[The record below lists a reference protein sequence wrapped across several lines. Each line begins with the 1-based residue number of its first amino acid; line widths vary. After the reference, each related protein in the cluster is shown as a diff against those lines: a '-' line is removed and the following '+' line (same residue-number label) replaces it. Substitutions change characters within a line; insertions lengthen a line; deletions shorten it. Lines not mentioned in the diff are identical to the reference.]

1 MRFALTQSRTMP
13 ATLQTL
19 GSVTYESQ
27 AFDPNSGRASNIC
40 ATTDS
45 GSCDGLTANF
55 SYSWDSSS
63 DLTQRADML
72 NNVTESFCYDILN
85 RVTNYGINGSSC
97 TTGNTNTVK
106 SVSYD
111 PLGNI
116 LTKSDVGTYSYGSSA
131 GPHAVTSINTTTG
144 CTLVT
149 PEICTVGGTT
159 NPTYAYDAN
168 GNMTSGAGRAVIYN
182 SFNMADSVTQ
192 SSHTYALIYDTEHQ
206 RLTQTEGTAVTD
218 YLNDPASNVMTERFT
233 SGSTTTWRS
242 YFVADG
248 KTVGERS
255 VTGSTVTLTY
265 FVLDHLGSVAVVTT
279 STGTV
284 QSQLAYDA
292 WGKMRS
298 PTTGADD
305 EACALPPASPTTRGF
320 TDQEQMEDVCLVNF
334 NARIYDPQIGRF
346 MSADPTTEA
355 PYNLQDLNRYTYVL
369 NNPLSL
375 TDPTGYGGFWG
386 LDLLMN
392 ERALVPILRRSP
404 ILGSIA
410 TIAAAAV
417 CQYFAEAGALCGAA
431 MSAEVQGLETGNIGL
446 AAKTFAI
453 SFAEAEAFDAI
464 GDMGLTTSQSA
475 IGYMESAGLHGMVGG
490 LTSVAEGGKFRSGFI
505 AAGLSDLTAPN
516 PNTTSLAL
524 GTAVSAVSGG
534 VGSVLGGGK
543 FGNGAV
549 TGAFGYLGAAV
560 GENGGGQ

>member
-1 MRFALTQSRTMP
+1 
-13 ATLQTL
+13 
-19 GSVTYESQ
+19 
-27 AFDPNSGRASNIC
+27 
-40 ATTDS
+40 
-45 GSCDGLTANF
+45 
-55 SYSWDSSS
+55 
-63 DLTQRADML
+63 
-72 NNVTESFCYDILN
+72 
-85 RVTNYGINGSSC
+85 
-97 TTGNTNTVK
+97 
-106 SVSYD
+106 
-111 PLGNI
+111 
-116 LTKSDVGTYSYGSSA
+116 
-131 GPHAVTSINTTTG
+131 
-144 CTLVT
+144 
-149 PEICTVGGTT
+149 
-159 NPTYAYDAN
+159 
-168 GNMTSGAGRAVIYN
+168 
-182 SFNMADSVTQ
+182 
-192 SSHTYALIYDTEHQ
+192 
-206 RLTQTEGTAVTD
+206 
-218 YLNDPASNVMTERFT
+218 MTERFT

-417 CQYFAEAGALCGAA
+417 CQYFAEAGAVCGAA
-431 MSAEVQGLETGNIGL
+431 MSAEVEGLETGNIGL
-446 AAKTFAI
+446 AARTFAI

-464 GDMGLTTSQSA
+464 GDMGLTTSGSA
-475 IGYMESAGLHGMVGG
+475 IGFMESAGLHAMVGG

-516 PNTTSLAL
+516 PNTTPIAL
-524 GTAVSAVSGG
+524 GIAISAVSGG
-534 VGSVLGGGK
+534 VGSELGGGK

-549 TGAFGYLGAAV
+549 TGAFGYLFNCLGHPGTCGSQDIPAIKQEAVTCLQQGAGSCTVQLKQDAEEAGIMPMSDPGKVFLQFEGLFSALPAAV
-560 GENGGGQ
+560 ALAPPVALFIGRNAVTAAQVLDFLTDPVQDTTRVYIETMRAESMSPAEDLPEVESEVERWFENIDKIYRNSPGNSAPKPQVRPPMQ